1 MIRHTKEMK
10 EYTLNIGKT
19 AYLAF
24 LFLITFNSY
33 SFFQK
38 AQAQNITE
46 LISKNTTAQTA
57 RGNLQMGYIDKAVLC
72 YSLAVDEAKKQ
83 RNSGSGVDGTLMAE
97 YAYALALHHDFEAA
111 LINIDRARNLGTK
124 YGDFYAAQILSM
136 MGYTEPA
143 NELMR
148 DSEIPDW
155 VSPFYLSYKA
165 KYAVKSFSINS
176 EAPQMAL
183 DRANRL
189 AANQQTIQAVA
200 LYEELSTIYPNTYI
214 IHIDYSTLWESLAH
228 YEYAQKLLSK
238 GISLMPTDTI
248 NRDARTACEEHLR
261 KLHVQ
266 DSITNRTPLVKK
278 MQTLPT
284 PKIMNYV
291 GLSAAKESFSVNG
304 KVGLYTTKKFSYTM
318 NLGISLIS
326 GNIMESI
333 GISTYK
339 SFSIF
344 VVGLGISGQFANEA
358 ISLGL
363 SPSVGL
369 TFLNKE
375 QTSSFD
381 ITWGFFL
388 PITSD
393 GVFSYNLSLGKTYYI
408 DIKNQRK

>member
-1 MIRHTKEMK
+1 MK
-10 EYTLNIGKT
+10 KYTLNIGK
-19 AYLAF
+19 AVKIFFFILLA
-24 LFLITFNSY
+24 LNPY
-33 SFFQK
+33 STNIR
-38 AQAQNITE
+38 AQAQSI
-46 LISKNTTAQTA
+46 ISLFSKSTTAQTA
-57 RGNLQMGYIDKAVLC
+57 RVNLQTGDIDKAVLC

-124 YGDFYAAQILSM
+124 FGDFYAAQILSM
-136 MGYTEPA
+136 MGYAEPA

-148 DSEIPDW
+148 DSETPDW
-155 VSPFYLSYKA
+155 VSTFYLSYMA
-165 KYAVKSFSINS
+165 KYAVRSFSINS

-214 IHIDYSTLWESLAH
+214 IHIDYSTLWENLSRYKH
-228 YEYAQKLLSK
+228 AQKLLSK
-238 GISLMPTDTI
+238 GISLMPTDTTF
-248 NRDARTACEEHLR
+248 RDARTACEEHLR

-318 NLGISLIS
+318 NLGISRIS
-326 GNIMESI
+326 GNFMESI
-333 GISTYK
+333 GISAYK

-381 ITWGFFL
+381 ITLGFFL